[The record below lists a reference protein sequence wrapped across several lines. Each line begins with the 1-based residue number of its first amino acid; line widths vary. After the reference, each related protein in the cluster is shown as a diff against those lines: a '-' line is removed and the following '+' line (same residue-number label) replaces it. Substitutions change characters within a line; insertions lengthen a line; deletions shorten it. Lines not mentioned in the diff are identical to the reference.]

1 MLDTRTAEGKAAP
14 LRSLLKFERKLRE
27 QIDRLREQL
36 DESRRE
42 LSLTPQHVQS
52 VVEIALELAG
62 QPPLQR
68 AILKDVN
75 EPAVRADSSRPLPK
89 DVNEP
94 AVGADLSR
102 PSPIHRPPVA
112 SRYPIETVN
121 HHDRPT
127 VASPYTDEKAK
138 RQYETNSQ
146 KPTIEVFYLPQLR
159 GSWAACTEGLEHPYT
174 HLPRPVVF
182 DHEKAKGRDD
192 VVLAH
197 LNHRLV
203 TMSLRLLRAEIW
215 SPDTRRKL
223 YRVTARTVSTLAL
236 DTPAVIAHARLLIL
250 GGDSQR
256 LHEELITAGCY
267 LREGRLVRMNV
278 GQVQRALA
286 ESQSDP
292 VSSQMQQRLRELWPE
307 HRDPLMQALEARM
320 KERATSLHNLL
331 DERAHK
337 EINDITTILNELR
350 TNILAELRQPEIEQ
364 LQLAGFSTT
373 EREQFERNMSALA
386 ARVEQ
391 IDTELEQEH
400 AAIRK
405 RYANPQPR
413 LFPVAVTY
421 LVPEHMA

>member
-1 MLDTRTAEGKAAP
+1 MPT
-14 LRSLLKFERKLRE
+14 
-27 QIDRLREQL
+27 
-36 DESRRE
+36 
-42 LSLTPQHVQS
+42 
-52 VVEIALELAG
+52 
-62 QPPLQR
+62 
-68 AILKDVN
+68 
-75 EPAVRADSSRPLPK
+75 
-89 DVNEP
+89 
-94 AVGADLSR
+94 VGADLSC
-102 PSPIHRPPVA
+102 PSPIHRPSVD
-112 SRYPIETVN
+112 SSYQ
-121 HHDRPT
+121 
-127 VASPYTDEKAK
+127 DE
-138 RQYETNSQ
+138 
-146 KPTIEVFYLPQLR
+146 KPTIDVFYLPQLR

-174 HLPRPVVF
+174 HLTRPVVF

-236 DTPAVIAHARLLIL
+236 DTPAIIAHARLLIL

-256 LHEELITAGCY
+256 QHEELITAGGY

-286 ESQSDP
+286 ESQPDP

-320 KERATSLHNLL
+320 KERTSSLHNLL
-331 DERAHK
+331 DERAQK

-364 LQLAGFSTT
+364 LQLTGFTTT

-386 ARVEQ
+386 ARVDQ
-391 IDTELEQEH
+391 IDTEIEQEH

-421 LVPEHMA
+421 LIPEHMA